1 MSDEQK
7 LTDSE
12 IAELRQNH
20 KERDHWKWLLK
31 MLHQL
36 ALWTVAVVAGAHA
49 LIEKGGELLKWLRQS
64 P

>member
-12 IAELRQNH
+12 IAEIRAA
-20 KERDHWKWLLK
+20 KVERDRWKWLLN
-31 MLHQL
+31 MFRRA
-36 ALWTVAVVAGAHA
+36 ALWTVALVAGLHA
-49 LIEKGGELLKWLRQS
+49 LIEKGAELLKWLQQK